1 MIKKVSLDDKYKLEN
16 KYILVNGT
24 QALVRAT
31 LVQKSRDEKEKL
43 NTAGFVTGY
52 RGSPVGNVD
61 LQFNKVEK
69 LISNKNI
76 KFHPGLNEDIAAT
89 SLWGS
94 QQAELRGESDYDGV
108 FGLWY
113 GKGPGVDRSGDVFR
127 HSNLAGTSKNGGVI
141 AAMGDDHSGESSTVL
156 FQSEYAFKDAMIPIL
171 SPSGVQ
177 ELIDYSIIGWSL
189 SRYASVWV
197 GLKCLKDTID
207 ATEIVDGSP
216 DRIKIIYPENPTKR
230 GDLSIRVGDTPHA
243 QEERLHR
250 QKLPAV
256 KKFAFENKIDREGFK
271 KSKKSKIG
279 IVSSGKSWL
288 DIEHALEL
296 LDIEENKADQIGL
309 TTYKIGLVW
318 PVEPTRLKSWAEGLD
333 TIIIVEE
340 KRKLLEEQIKN
351 ILFGVKNQPKIYGE
365 KDLNNNILFKNPTK
379 LMKMVCIS
387 NSGKIVNA
395 KGGC

>member
-1 MIKKVSLDDKYKLEN
+1 MLKNISLDDKYKLEN
-16 KYILVNGT
+16 KFILVNGT

-31 LVQKSRDEKEKL
+31 LIQKFRDEKENLK
-43 NTAGFVTGY
+43 TAGFVTGY

-61 LQFNKVEK
+61 LQFSKVKK
-69 LISNKNI
+69 LISKKDI

-94 QQAELRGESDYDGV
+94 QQAEMRGESNYDGV
-108 FGLWY
+108 FGFWY

-177 ELIDYSIIGWSL
+177 ELIDYSILGWGL
-189 SRYASVWV
+189 SRYAGVWV

-207 ATEIVDGSP
+207 ATEVVDGSP
-216 DRIKIIYPENPTKR
+216 DKLKIIYPENPVKR
-230 GDLSIRVGDTPHA
+230 GELSIRVGDTPHA

-256 KKFAFENKIDREGFK
+256 KKFALENKIDREGFK
-271 KSKKSKIG
+271 KTKLSKIG
-279 IVSSGKSWL
+279 IISSGKSWL
-288 DIEHALEL
+288 DVEHALEL
-296 LDIEENKADQIGL
+296 LNIDSETAKEIGL
-309 TTYKIGLVW
+309 TSYKIGLVW
-318 PVEPTRLKSWAEGLD
+318 PIEPNGLKNWAKGLK
-333 TIIIVEE
+333 TIIIIEE
-340 KRKLLEEQIKN
+340 KRKLMEEQIKN
-351 ILFGVKNQPKIYGE
+351 ILFGTETVSYTH
-365 KDLNNNILFKNPTK
+365 LTLPTN
-379 LMKMVCIS
+379 C
-387 NSGKIVNA
+387 
-395 KGGC
+395 